1 VKLLRNRM
9 AVGVLVLLA
18 VAVVAY
24 QFWPMLRPR
33 FVRSSPPPPH
43 AAPAATPSAPAK
55 PVPPAAGTNALSQVS
70 TSSLDIVVL
79 EVNSARWAEAPRNDP
94 FKVRFY
100 VGPQSTNS
108 RPAREFMTLNAIWQ
122 QGNDS
127 PLAVINNHV
136 FNEGDVILVK
146 DGKVM
151 LEYTVSDIES
161 DRVWVD
167 GPNGR
172 EPLRFKLPT
181 AAGPGDTAEF
191 TLEKEVRVTPK
202 SGP

>member
-1 VKLLRNRM
+1 MKLLRNPM
-9 AVGVLVLLA
+9 AVGVLVVLA
-18 VAVVAY
+18 MAVIVY

-33 FVRSSPPPPH
+33 FVRSSPAAPPP
-43 AAPAATPSAPAK
+43 APPAATPSAPAR
-55 PVPPAAGTNALSQVS
+55 PAPRPTGTNALSQVS

-79 EVNSARWAEAPRNDP
+79 EVNSARWAEAPRSDP

-100 VGPQSTNS
+100 VGPQNTNS
-108 RPAREFMTLNAIWQ
+108 RPAMELLTLNAVWQ
-122 QGNDS
+122 QSNDS

-136 FNEGDVILVK
+136 FNEGDFIVLK
-146 DGKVM
+146 DRDVVLQYKV
-151 LEYTVSDIES
+151 SAIEP

-172 EPLRFKLPT
+172 EPVRFKLPSP
-181 AAGPGDTAEF
+181 PGDAAEF